1 MEFKDRNLRA
11 IAEMIT
17 GDNKNFHYRSSSKI
31 TEFFNE
37 CGLPFIHDG
46 SRRWSWTA
54 QCLSELLNESQMT
67 PNKLPEKFINV
78 LSVLMRKSDA
88 VEYNLDSSI
97 ILKELN
103 ISLKRE
109 GFEAFYGEDE

>member
-17 GDNKNFHYRSSSKI
+17 GDNDKFHYRTSSKI

-46 SRRWSWTA
+46 STR
-54 QCLSELLNESQMT
+54 
-67 PNKLPEKFINV
+67 
-78 LSVLMRKSDA
+78 
-88 VEYNLDSSI
+88 
-97 ILKELN
+97 
-103 ISLKRE
+103 
-109 GFEAFYGEDE
+109 